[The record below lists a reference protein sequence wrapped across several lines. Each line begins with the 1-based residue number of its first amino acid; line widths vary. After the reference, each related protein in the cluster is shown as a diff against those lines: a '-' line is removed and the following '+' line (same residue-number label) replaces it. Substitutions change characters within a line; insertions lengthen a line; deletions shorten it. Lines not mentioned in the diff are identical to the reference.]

1 MKTIAEWRCQNGHV
15 MGQVVR
21 NGSGI
26 RMLLLYRQAINRD
39 GEREPEV
46 DIMAVVE
53 GHVAD
58 VRCSICGN
66 MRTWVPGEESLRR
79 LLQDLRK
86 KHLTDV

>member
-1 MKTIAEWRCQNGHV
+1 MKLVAEWQCPNGHV

-26 RMLLLYRQAINRD
+26 RMLLLYRQAINKD
-39 GEREPEV
+39 DNEEV
-46 DIMAVVE
+46 DIMAIVE

-58 VRCSICGN
+58 VRCSICGK

-79 LLQDLRK
+79 LLRK
-86 KHLTDV
+86 YEQIKA